1 MLQTEV
7 LQKVYESLIFMI
19 PKLNVKHRKVIEDH
33 ISQAYAAGYELG
45 LQNKN
50 RQIPVVLLKDGVV
63 INRYPNI
70 EYAAQ
75 SIGKTTTT
83 IRNYI
88 YSPDKTFVRSKRLGY
103 EWKFEKGL
111 RDKGLMG

>member
-7 LQKVYESLIFMI
+7 LRKVYESLIFMI
-19 PKLNVKHRKVIEDH
+19 PKLNVKHRKIIEDH
-33 ISQAYAAGYELG
+33 VSQAYAAGYELG

-50 RQIPVVLLKDGVV
+50 RQIPVVLLKNGVV

-75 SIGKTTTT
+75 SIAYFNPLVAELINLFLCFILPVFK
-83 IRNYI
+83 
-88 YSPDKTFVRSKRLGY
+88 
-103 EWKFEKGL
+103 
-111 RDKGLMG
+111 